1 VTQENILGGRIEDVQ
16 LEDQIQTSY
25 LDYSMSVIVGRAL
38 PDVKDGLKPVHRRI
52 LWSML
57 EGGLRP
63 DRPHRKSAWAVGEV
77 VKKYHPHGLEAVY
90 DSLVRMAQDFSLRH
104 PLVDPHGNFGSVD
117 GDPPA
122 AMRYCVTGE
131 TVVRLADGASVRI
144 DEIVPDAHPHSD
156 HDVELKLSDR
166 RGDPVRATRL
176 FHSGTHPTRRLETR
190 EGYRLAG
197 TLNHPVLCLDSI
209 VGVPMLQWKLLG
221 EVRPGDRVVLL
232 RQPTDGFQP
241 LTEAEEDLA
250 VLAGAW
256 VAEGW
261 ASTTRAGFNNLD
273 EDYFDRVVSAYAAVV
288 GGAFYV
294 SRRQILSGSELHE
307 LDVHN
312 LDALRRS
319 PLSELIGSRSAA
331 KRVPSFVWGGTPAF
345 KRAFLRALFE
355 GDGSSSLLPRGTIQ
369 ISYSTRSEELA
380 RGVQQLLLEFGVISR
395 ICSFANGEWK
405 VVITNRREARL
416 FATRIGF
423 LDRKQY
429 RLLAQLDRVPRS
441 STALSSDHVPFIAD
455 YLRADG
461 GLRYVDRDWLA
472 RHNIDRV
479 ERWDRDRHSIWSHVT
494 SEEARRVVEPLVD
507 GRYYYAEVKSIE
519 DFGPQPV
526 YSVRVESDDHAF
538 ITNGFVSHNTE
549 ARLAPIA
556 LELLRDID
564 AETVDFVPNY
574 DGYEQQPVV
583 LPSRFPNLLVN
594 GSGGIAVGMATNIP
608 PHNLGEVIDGVVHFI
623 DHPESKPRDLMKFIK
638 GPDFPTGAIVMGRDG
653 IKDAYETG
661 RGSIKVRAVC
671 TIEEG
676 SSGRQRVVVTEL
688 PYQVNKARLAEKIA
702 ELVKSGRLKDV
713 VDVKD
718 HSSGREGMKLVIE
731 LKRGANPQVVLNQLY
746 KHTQLQDSFGVI
758 MLSLIDG
765 VPRTLNL
772 AEMVGYYVDHQVD
785 VVTRRTRY
793 QLRRAEER
801 DHIVQG
807 LLIAL
812 ANLDAVIRIIRGS
825 QDADEARGKLM
836 KQFKLS
842 EIQANHILDMP
853 LRRLTRLARE
863 ELETEHKELL
873 ARIRYLKTLLKDPK
887 KIRGVIKEELLE
899 IKQKFDDKR
908 RTQIKADEG
917 DLDVQDLIA
926 EEDVVITVSRAG
938 YVKRQPIE
946 NFRRQG
952 RGGKGIRGAN
962 LKEED
967 VIKDVFTTTTHHWL
981 LFFTSRGK
989 VYRVKV
995 HEVPESTRTARGTY
1009 AANLLGVG
1017 ITADERVQAVIDLK
1031 EYAEGRYLLFA
1042 TRKGMVKKTALPE
1055 YDSPRTGLAAINLRD
1070 GDELIDV
1077 RLTDGKDDVFLVSRL
1092 GQTIRFKEGLVRPM
1106 GRQTAGVIG
1115 MRIAAEEDEVIAL
1128 GVASEGEEMIS
1139 VTQQGYGKR
1148 SPLKDYPLKG
1158 RGGKGVIGH
1167 TLTKKTGRLAGAFV
1181 GSKDQDLFLIS
1192 SSGIVI
1198 RVAAADIR
1206 RVGRAS
1212 QGVRTMRVEEGAHV
1226 AAIAPVIA
1234 SAEE

>member
-1 VTQENILGGRIEDVQ
+1 MTQEELFAGRIEDVQ
-16 LEDQIQTSY
+16 LEDEIQRSY

-38 PDVKDGLKPVHRRI
+38 PEVRDGLKPVHRRI

-63 DRPHRKSAWAVGEV
+63 DRPYRKSAWAVGEV

-122 AMRYCVTGE
+122 AMRYCVAGE
-131 TVVRLADGASVRI
+131 TLVRFADGRSAPI
-144 DEIVPDAHPHSD
+144 AQIVPDAPADTD
-156 HDVELKLSDR
+156 HDIDLKLSDR
-166 RGDPVRATRL
+166 RGDPTRATKL
-176 FHSGTHPTRRLETR
+176 FHSGTHPTLQIETR
-190 EGYRLAG
+190 QGYRLTG
-197 TLNHPVLCLDSI
+197 THNHPVLCLESI
-209 VGVPMLQWKLLG
+209 VGVPMLQWKFL
-221 EVRPGDRVVLL
+221 EEIRPGDRVALL
-232 RQPTDGFQP
+232 RQPADGFQP
-241 LTEAEEDLA
+241 LPDVEEDLA

-256 VAEGW
+256 VSEGW
-261 ASTTRAGFNNLD
+261 ASSTRAGFNNVD
-273 EDYFDRVVSAYAAVV
+273 EEYFDRVVAAYDAVV
-288 GGAFYV
+288 GGRYYV
-294 SRRQILSGSELHE
+294 SRRKIASGSVLHE

-312 LDALRRS
+312 LDNLRRS
-319 PLSELIGSRSAA
+319 PLGELVGSRSAA
-331 KRVPSFVWGGTPAF
+331 KRVPSFVWRGTPSL
-345 KRAFLRALFE
+345 KRAFLQALFE
-355 GDGSSSLLPRGTIQ
+355 GDGSSSLLPRCTIQ

-380 RGVQQLLLEFGVISR
+380 RGVQQLLLEFGLISSL
-395 ICSFANGEWK
+395 CASGNGEWK
-405 VVITNRREARL
+405 VVVTNRREARL
-416 FATRIGF
+416 FATRVGF
-423 LDRKQY
+423 LGRKQH
-429 RLLAQLDRVPRS
+429 RLLAQLDGVPRV
-441 STALSSDHVPFIAD
+441 STAMSTDHVPFVAA
-455 YLRADG
+455 YLRSDG
-461 GLRYVDRDWLA
+461 AERYVDRDWLA
-472 RHNIDRV
+472 RHNIDRI
-479 ERWDRDRHSIWSHVT
+479 ERWDRDRDDIWAHVT
-494 SEEARRVVEPLVD
+494 NEEARRVVEPLVE
-507 GRYYYAEVKSIE
+507 GRYYFAEVASVE
-519 DFGPQPV
+519 PGGPRAV
-526 YSVRVESDDHAF
+526 YSVRVDSDEHAF
-538 ITNGFVSHNTE
+538 VTNGFVSHNTE

-564 AETVDFVPNY
+564 AETVDFIPNY
-574 DGYEQQPVV
+574 DGYEMQPVV

-638 GPDFPTGAIVMGRDG
+638 GPDFPTGGIVMGRDG

-671 TIEEG
+671 TIEE
-676 SSGRQRVVVTEL
+676 SSSNRQRIVVSEL

-702 ELVKSGRLKDV
+702 ELHRAGRVKDIA
-713 VDVKD
+713 DIKD
-718 HSSGREGMKLVIE
+718 HSSGRAGMRLVIE

-746 KHTQLQDSFGVI
+746 KHTQLQDNFGVI
-758 MLSLIDG
+758 MLALVDG

-772 AEMVGYYVDHQVD
+772 AEVTGYYVDHQVD

-812 ANLDAVIRIIRGS
+812 GNLDAVIRTIRGS
-825 QDADEARGKLM
+825 QDAEEARGKLM

-853 LRRLTRLARE
+853 LRRLTKLARE
-863 ELETEHKELL
+863 ELEQEHKDLL
-873 ARIRYLKTLLKDPK
+873 ARIRYLKALLKDPK
-887 KIRGVIKEELLE
+887 KIRGVVKEELLE
-899 IKQKFDDKR
+899 IKKRYGNPR
-908 RTQIKADEG
+908 RTQLKADEG
-917 DLDVQDLIA
+917 ELDVEDLIA

-952 RGGKGIRGAN
+952 RGGKGIRGQN

-967 VIKDVFTTTTHHWL
+967 VVRDVFTTTTHHWL
-981 LFFTSRGK
+981 LFFTSKGK

-995 HEVPESTRTARGTY
+995 HEVPESGRTARGTY
-1009 AANLLGVG
+1009 AANLPGVG

-1031 EYAEGRYLLFA
+1031 EYSDGRLLLFA
-1042 TRKGMVKKTALPE
+1042 TRQGMVKKTALPE
-1055 YDSPRTGLAAINLRD
+1055 YDSPRTGLAAINLKP

-1077 RLTDGKDDVFLVSRL
+1077 RLTDGKDDVFLMSRK
-1092 GQTIRFKEGLVRPM
+1092 GQTIRFREGLVRPT

-1115 MRIAAEEDEVIAL
+1115 MRLAADDEVIAL

-1148 SPLKDYPLKG
+1148 TPLRDYPAKG

-1167 TLTKKTGRLAGAFV
+1167 TLTRKTGQLAGAFV
-1181 GSKDQDLFLIS
+1181 GSKDQDMFVIS

-1198 RVAAADIR
+1198 RVAAGDIR

-1212 QGVRTMRVEEGAHV
+1212 QGVRTMRVEEGATVV
-1226 AAIAPVIA
+1226 ALAPVIA
-1234 SAEE
+1234 QVEGE